1 MGHDRAIPRSLG
13 GKGIVT
19 ARRGEAIGDAAEAR
33 FKSAAGAVFRQLRS
47 DHGWSLREFAE
58 RVGIAHT
65 SLYAVERNETV
76 PSIGTLASVAA
87 ACDLTLPAM
96 LSLIIDELV
105 RDHPTS
111 MRDASLATLIENA
124 ADLTDAQRRELA
136 GFADYLRYRDRSPD
150 ADT

>member
-1 MGHDRAIPRSLG
+1 MS
-13 GKGIVT
+13 
-19 ARRGEAIGDAAEAR
+19 ARRGEAVGDLAEAR
-33 FKSAAGAVFRQLRS
+33 FKAAAGAVFRQLRS

-96 LSLIIDELV
+96 LSLIIDALL

-111 MRDASLATLIENA
+111 MRDASLAALMENA

-136 GFADYLRYRDRSPD
+136 GFADFLRYRDRPPD
-150 ADT
+150 GDA